1 MEQPIS
7 QQPVKA
13 APRDIFL
20 HLLNLA
26 AFYIS
31 AVSYITLL
39 ITYIN
44 VILPDPLHY
53 RFGNQ
58 DSIFWATSLLLV
70 AFPTHLATA
79 YILERDFK
87 QTRAKRDLRVRRW
100 LLYGTLFV
108 AAVTMLG
115 DTSVLIYNF
124 LRGELTLRF
133 FLKVMVVLLVAA
145 AVFGYYYWELKRR
158 EFAKGW
164 LNLRMLAIASGS
176 LVIASIIGGFF
187 IVGTP
192 GMQRA
197 RRLDEQRV
205 SDLSGL
211 QSTVID
217 YWVRKEQ
224 LPDGLDTL
232 YEPVLGYNF
241 PRDPDTGRPYEYHKT
256 GDLSFEICADFQS
269 ERTGQDEYGYAPKYY
284 PEARPHAYAPGE
296 QIGPAYWNHG
306 MGRACFLRTID
317 PKLYKPITEAEKPP
331 TPR

>member
-1 MEQPIS
+1 MQQPIS
-7 QQPVKA
+7 QQPLKV

-26 AFYIS
+26 AFYTS
-31 AVSYITLL
+31 AISYITLL
-39 ITYIN
+39 IKYIN
-44 VILPDPLHY
+44 VLLPDPLQY
-53 RFGNQ
+53 RFGDQ

-70 AFPTHLATA
+70 AFPTHLVTA
-79 YILERDFK
+79 YMLERDLG
-87 QTRAKRDLRVRRW
+87 QDPARRDLWVRRW
-100 LLYGTLFV
+100 FLYGTLFV

-133 FLKVMVVLLVAA
+133 FLKVMVVLVVAA
-145 AVFGYYYWELKRR
+145 AIFGYYYWELKRK
-158 EFAKGW
+158 ELAKGW
-164 LNLRMLAIASGS
+164 LNLRMLAVASGS
-176 LVIASIIGGFF
+176 LVILSIIGGFF

-211 QSTVID
+211 QGQVID

-224 LPDGLDTL
+224 LPDRLDAL
-232 YEPVLGYNF
+232 YEPAQGYTL
-241 PRDPDTGRPYEYHKT
+241 PRDPDTGASYEYRKT
-256 GDLSFEICADFQS
+256 EELSFEVCAEFTS
-269 ERTGQDEYGYAPKYY
+269 EHAGQGEYGYAPKYY
-284 PEARPHAYAPGE
+284 PEPRPYAYAPGE

-306 MGRACFLRTID
+306 IGRACFLRTID
-317 PKLYKPITEAEKPP
+317 PKIYKPPPESEKPP
-331 TPR
+331 VLR